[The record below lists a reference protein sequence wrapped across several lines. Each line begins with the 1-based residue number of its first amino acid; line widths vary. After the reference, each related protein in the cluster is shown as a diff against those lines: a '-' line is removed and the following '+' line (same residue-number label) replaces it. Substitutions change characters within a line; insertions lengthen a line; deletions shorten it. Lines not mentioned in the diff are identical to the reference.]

1 MMAMR
6 VAINGFGRIG
16 RIVFKAI
23 VERGEPLEVVAVND
37 IGAVEDLAHLL
48 QYDSVHGTW
57 PHTVKSDGDKLLVNG
72 KGYQC
77 LKVSD
82 PSEAPW
88 RDLGV
93 EIVLETSGRF
103 VDRPSCQKH
112 LTSGAH
118 KVIVGAP
125 GKGMDATF
133 VMGVNEEQYDPR
145 NHHVVS
151 NASCTTNC
159 LAPVVR
165 VLHDNF
171 VVEHGL
177 MTTIHSYT
185 ADQRL
190 VDAIHKDKRRARAAA
205 LSMVPTTTGA
215 AVAVAE
221 VIPELKGKL
230 DGLAIRVPTPN
241 VSLVDL
247 VCRVGREVTKA
258 QVNQSLADAANGSL
272 KGILNYVTEPL
283 VSVDFNH
290 TPYSSSLDAALTSVI
305 GGQLVKVLSWYDNE
319 YGYSNR
325 LIDLALYM
333 GKFLSR

>member
-1 MMAMR
+1 MAIR

-16 RIVFKAI
+16 RIVFQAI
-23 VERGEPLEVVAVND
+23 VDRGEPLEVMAVND
-37 IGAVEDLAHLL
+37 IGAVDDLAHLL
-48 QYDSVHGTW
+48 QYDSVHGVWSRSVTAREDKIL
-57 PHTVKSDGDKLLVNG
+57 VDGKE
-72 KGYQC
+72 YTC

-82 PSEAPW
+82 PSQAPW
-88 RDLGV
+88 HDLGV
-93 EIVLETSGRF
+93 DVVLETSGRF
-103 VDRPSCQKH
+103 TDHASCEKH
-112 LTSGAH
+112 LASGAR
-118 KVIVGAP
+118 KVVLGAP

-145 NHHVVS
+145 NHHIVS

-165 VLHDNF
+165 VLHDQF

-190 VDAIHKDKRRARAAA
+190 VDSIHKDRRRARAAA
-205 LSMVPTTTGA
+205 LSMIPTTTGA
-215 AVAVAE
+215 ASAVAE

-247 VCRVGREVTKA
+247 VCRIGREATKDE
-258 QVNQSLADAANGSL
+258 VNRALDEAAAGPL
-272 KGILNYVTEPL
+272 KGILRYVTEPL
-283 VSVDFNH
+283 VSIDFNH
-290 TPYSSSLDAALTSVI
+290 TTYSSSVDAALTSVI
-305 GGQLVKVLSWYDNE
+305 DRRLVKVLSWYDNE

-325 LIDLALYM
+325 LIDLAVFI
-333 GKFLSR
+333 GKYLD

>member
-1 MMAMR
+1 MAVR

-23 VERGEPLEVVAVND
+23 VERGEPLQVLAIND
-37 IGAVEDLAHLL
+37 IGAVDDLAHLL
-48 QYDSVHGTW
+48 QYDSVHGVW
-57 PHTVKSDGDKLLVNG
+57 PHRVTTREDKLLVG
-72 KGYQC
+72 ERSYQC
-77 LKVSD
+77 LKVAD
-82 PSEAPW
+82 PSQAPW

-93 EIVLETSGRF
+93 DIVLETSGRF
-103 VDRPSCQKH
+103 VDRASCQKH

-125 GKGMDATF
+125 GKNMDATF

-145 NHHVVS
+145 NHHIVS

-165 VLHDNF
+165 VLNDSF
-171 VVEHGL
+171 AVEHGL

-205 LSMVPTTTGA
+205 LSMIPTTTGA

-241 VSLVDL
+241 VSLVDF
-247 VCRVGREVTKA
+247 VCRVGREVTKD
-258 QVNQSLADAANGSL
+258 QVNLTLEEAAAGPL
-272 KGILNYVTEPL
+272 QGIVRYVTEPL

-290 TPYSSSLDAALTSVI
+290 TSYSSSVDAALTTVI
-305 GGQLVKVLSWYDNE
+305 EGRMVKVLSWYDNE
-319 YGYSNR
+319 FGYSNR
-325 LIDLALYM
+325 LVDLAVYM
-333 GKFLSR
+333 GNLMER

>member
-1 MMAMR
+1 MAIR

-16 RIVFKAI
+16 RIVFQAI
-23 VERGEPLEVVAVND
+23 VDRGEPLEVMAVND
-37 IGAVEDLAHLL
+37 IGAVDDLAHLL
-48 QYDSVHGTW
+48 QYDSVHGVWSRSVTAREDKIL
-57 PHTVKSDGDKLLVNG
+57 VDGKE
-72 KGYQC
+72 YTC

-82 PSEAPW
+82 PSQAPW
-88 RDLGV
+88 HDLGV
-93 EIVLETSGRF
+93 DVVLETSGRF
-103 VDRPSCQKH
+103 TDHASCEKH
-112 LTSGAH
+112 LASGAR
-118 KVIVGAP
+118 KVVLGAP

-145 NHHVVS
+145 NHHIVS

-165 VLHDNF
+165 VLHDQF

-190 VDAIHKDKRRARAAA
+190 VDAIHKDRRRARAAA
-205 LSMVPTTTGA
+205 LSMIPTTTGA
-215 AVAVAE
+215 ASAVAE

-247 VCRVGREVTKA
+247 VCRIGREATKDE
-258 QVNQSLADAANGSL
+258 VNRALAEAAAGPL
-272 KGILNYVTEPL
+272 KGILRYVTEPL
-283 VSVDFNH
+283 VSIDFNH
-290 TPYSSSLDAALTSVI
+290 TTYSSSVDAALTSVI
-305 GGQLVKVLSWYDNE
+305 DRRLVKVLSWYDNE

-325 LIDLALYM
+325 LIDLAVFIGNYLD
-333 GKFLSR
+333 

>member
-1 MMAMR
+1 MAIR

-23 VERGEPLEVVAVND
+23 VERGEPLQVMAIND
-37 IGAVEDLAHLL
+37 IGAVDDLAHLL
-48 QYDSVHGTW
+48 QYDSVHGVW
-57 PHTVKSDGDKLLVNG
+57 PHRVTTREDQLQVGDRS
-72 KGYQC
+72 YQC
-77 LKVSD
+77 LKVAD
-82 PSEAPW
+82 PSQAPW

-93 EIVLETSGRF
+93 DIVLETSGRF
-103 VDRPSCQKH
+103 VDRASCQKH

-125 GKGMDATF
+125 GKNMDATF

-145 NHHVVS
+145 NHHIVS

-165 VLHDNF
+165 VLNDNF
-171 VVEHGL
+171 AVEHGL

-190 VDAIHKDKRRARAAA
+190 VDSIHKDKRRARAAA
-205 LSMVPTTTGA
+205 LSMIPTTTGA

-221 VIPELKGKL
+221 VIPELQGKL

-241 VSLVDL
+241 VSLVDF
-247 VCRVGREVTKA
+247 VCRVGREVTKD
-258 QVNQSLADAANGSL
+258 QVNRAVEDAATGPL
-272 KGILNYVTEPL
+272 QGIIRYVAEPL

-290 TPYSSSLDAALTSVI
+290 TSYSSSVDAALTTVI
-305 GGQLVKVLSWYDNE
+305 GGRMVKVLSWYDNE
-319 YGYSNR
+319 FGYSNR
-325 LIDLALYM
+325 LVDLAVYM
-333 GKFLSR
+333 GNLMER

>member
-1 MMAMR
+1 MAIR

-16 RIVFKAI
+16 RIVFQAI
-23 VERGEPLEVVAVND
+23 VDRGEPLEVMAVND
-37 IGAVEDLAHLL
+37 IGAVDDLAHLL
-48 QYDSVHGTW
+48 QYDSVHGVWSRSVTAREDKIL
-57 PHTVKSDGDKLLVNG
+57 VDGKE
-72 KGYQC
+72 YTC

-82 PSEAPW
+82 PSQAPW
-88 RDLGV
+88 HDLGV
-93 EIVLETSGRF
+93 DVVLETSGRF
-103 VDRPSCQKH
+103 TDHASCEKH
-112 LTSGAH
+112 LASGAR
-118 KVIVGAP
+118 KVVLGAP

-145 NHHVVS
+145 NHHIVS

-165 VLHDNF
+165 VLNDQF

-190 VDAIHKDKRRARAAA
+190 VDSIHKDRRRARAAA
-205 LSMVPTTTGA
+205 LSMIPTTTGA
-215 AVAVAE
+215 ASAVAE

-247 VCRVGREVTKA
+247 VCRIGREATKDE
-258 QVNQSLADAANGSL
+258 VNRALAEAAAGPL
-272 KGILNYVTEPL
+272 QGILRYVTEPL
-283 VSVDFNH
+283 VSIDFNH
-290 TPYSSSLDAALTSVI
+290 TTYSSSVDAALTSVI
-305 GGQLVKVLSWYDNE
+305 DRRLVKVLSWYDNE

-325 LIDLALYM
+325 LIDLAVFI
-333 GKFLSR
+333 GKYLD